1 MSISKNSGFN
11 YRVND
16 EIMTKSGNVRVI
28 DADDGQ
34 IGVLSIS
41 EALKIADEKE
51 TDLIEIVPNAEPPV
65 CKLIELGKFKYTLSK
80 KKDKQEKAQ
89 RKQTQ
94 IKEVLFRPNID
105 VGDFEIKLKKAQQ
118 FLESGYKVKIV
129 LKFKGRE
136 LKFKHIGE
144 EIMTK
149 VSNILSQYAK
159 IIQESKAERMMT
171 CTFVKN

>member
-1 MSISKNSGFN
+1 MSILKNSGFN

-28 DADDGQ
+28 DSDDGQ

-41 EALKIADEKE
+41 EALKI
-51 TDLIEIVPNAEPPV
+51 DLIEIVPNAEPPV

-105 VGDFEIKLKKAQQ
+105 VGDFEIKLKQAQQ

-159 IIQESKAERMMT
+159 IIQESKAERMIT

>member
-1 MSISKNSGFN
+1 MENLNTHYPK
-11 YRVND
+11 R
-16 EIMTKSGNVRVI
+16 
-28 DADDGQ
+28 
-34 IGVLSIS
+34 
-41 EALKIADEKE
+41 KI
-51 TDLIEIVPNAEPPV
+51 N
-65 CKLIELGKFKYTLSK
+65 K
-80 KKDKQEKAQ
+80 KKAQ

-105 VGDFEIKLKKAQQ
+105 VGDFEIKLKQAQQ

-159 IIQESKAERMMT
+159 IIQESKAERMIT

>member
-1 MSISKNSGFN
+1 MFISKNSGFN
-11 YRVND
+11 YRIND

-34 IGVLSIS
+34 IGVLPIN
-41 EALKIADEKE
+41 EALKIAEEKE
-51 TDLIEIVPNAEPPV
+51 IDLIEIVPNAEPPV

-105 VGDFEIKLKKAQQ
+105 VGDFEIKLKQAQQ

-136 LKFKHIGE
+136 LKFKHLGD
-144 EIMTK
+144 EIMNK

-159 IIQESKAERMMT
+159 SSKK
-171 CTFVKN
+171 VKQNV

>member
-34 IGVLSIS
+34 IGVLPIN

-51 TDLIEIVPNAEPPV
+51 IDLIEIVPNAEPPV

-80 KKDKQEKAQ
+80 KKDKQEKAV
-89 RKQTQ
+89 
-94 IKEVLFRPNID
+94 IFCI
-105 VGDFEIKLKKAQQ
+105 
-118 FLESGYKVKIV
+118 
-129 LKFKGRE
+129 
-136 LKFKHIGE
+136 HICE
-144 EIMTK
+144 
-149 VSNILSQYAK
+149 A
-159 IIQESKAERMMT
+159 
-171 CTFVKN
+171 

>member
-1 MSISKNSGFN
+1 M
-11 YRVND
+11 
-16 EIMTKSGNVRVI
+16 
-28 DADDGQ
+28 
-34 IGVLSIS
+34 
-41 EALKIADEKE
+41 
-51 TDLIEIVPNAEPPV
+51 
-65 CKLIELGKFKYTLSK
+65 IELGKFKYTLSK

-105 VGDFEIKLKKAQQ
+105 VGDFEIKLKQAQQ